1 MVWVSFQA
9 VRNNRILQRGEP
21 TGAQAVCQTR
31 QTCIMVL
38 ADKRDLR
45 QASIEIPI
53 RQAPELLVRHIT
65 DILAINWSQN
75 SSQIAQ
81 LLSLQLN
88 RYVFR
93 AYL

>member
-1 MVWVSFQA
+1 MRISRKKMLAHELGRLWKFLASKLLA
-9 VRNNRILQRGEP
+9 VPVPAKPSCSSRS
-21 TGAQAVCQTR
+21 QTNLICR
-31 QTCIMVL
+31 L
-38 ADKRDLR
+38 
-45 QASIEIPI
+45 S
-53 RQAPELLVRHIT
+53 

>member
-1 MVWVSFQA
+1 MSDWGADEWFHA
-9 VRNNRILQRGEP
+9 APDGACENRCWFRF
-21 TGAQAVCQTR
+21 
-31 QTCIMVL
+31 
-38 ADKRDLR
+38 
-45 QASIEIPI
+45 
-53 RQAPELLVRHIT
+53 LLT